1 MIPSLKLIW
10 IILLRK
16 AVKKYRGRLSSSH
29 VNHMIKE
36 LSSYSELT
44 FLSELEHEKIVKYY
58 GYFIEDEHVHTV
70 SEFCEVNL
78 FLILKKFLIYNFE
91 YC

>member
-1 MIPSLKLIW
+1 
-10 IILLRK
+10 
-16 AVKKYRGRLSSSH
+16 
-29 VNHMIKE
+29 MIKE